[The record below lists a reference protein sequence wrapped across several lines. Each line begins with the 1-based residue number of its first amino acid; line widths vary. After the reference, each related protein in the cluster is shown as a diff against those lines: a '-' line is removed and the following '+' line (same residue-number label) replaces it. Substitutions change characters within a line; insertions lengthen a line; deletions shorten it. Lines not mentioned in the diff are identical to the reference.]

1 MHGSKSREKDGSIFL
16 FPTARAGE
24 AARKQEKIATDR
36 KAPATPRKPLCDA
49 RETTNINNEKTSRCA
64 LRVARCA
71 AMRYALCGY
80 ALCLQLQLML
90 IMRYALCCAALH
102 FHFHALTLTLTTTRE
117 RVTSTFETRGSTV
130 QVQYCTVRVLYLYL
144 YYVRTVPVAAWR
156 CFLFVIRHFWFWL
169 LG

>member
-64 LRVARCA
+64 LRVA
-71 AMRYALCGY
+71 LLPGY
-80 ALCLQLQLML
+80 ALCAMRLCAML
-90 IMRYALCCAALH
+90 TVTVNAYALRVCAMLRCAALS
-102 FHFHALTLTLTTTRE
+102 L
-117 RVTSTFETRGSTV
+117 S
-130 QVQYCTVRVLYLYL
+130 
-144 YYVRTVPVAAWR
+144 RTDTDTDDNA
-156 CFLFVIRHFWFWL
+156 
-169 LG
+169 